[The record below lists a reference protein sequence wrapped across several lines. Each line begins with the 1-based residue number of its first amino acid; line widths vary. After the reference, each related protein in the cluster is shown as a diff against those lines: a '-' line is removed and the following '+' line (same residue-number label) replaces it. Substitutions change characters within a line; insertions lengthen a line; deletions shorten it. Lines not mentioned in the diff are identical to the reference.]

1 MKANLRQK
9 YNSPTLFFYK
19 MFVLIFA
26 VTNSKSF
33 YSINQIISFMKKG
46 FYLLSAAILAFV
58 FTSCS
63 KPMGALDPSYFNT
76 TPNPL
81 EAVGGKVNAT
91 ITGKF
96 PEKYFDKKTIVEV
109 TPVLKTSTGTEYKST
124 PALFQGE
131 KVQGNNPQI
140 AYKAGGTGTINAS
153 YDYVPDLAKSELF
166 LQFKATRGN
175 KTYTIPSVKVADGV
189 IATSTL
195 ASADGDNIDAPLIN
209 DKFQRIIKEKHD
221 ANIMFLIQQA
231 NIRKDELKKEEL
243 VSLVKKIQEAKDAQN
258 LKVAGFDLNSYASPD
273 GGVKLNSKLSE
284 QREKNTDTYIKK
296 ELKKLKTTLD
306 VNANF
311 TAQDW
316 EGFQQLMSSSNIQD
330 KEVILRVLSMY
341 SDPEQR
347 EHEIRNLSAAF
358 KNIAKEI
365 LPQLRRSKL
374 QLTLDLIGKSDEE
387 ISKLAQENAKAL
399 NVEELL
405 YAATLT
411 NDNAKKA
418 AIYQSAVDQYPSDI
432 RGYNNLGTVKFNQG
446 EYAEASGLFAK
457 ALAIDSKSAEA
468 NYNAGI
474 AALAQGETAKAQQ
487 YFGNAGNVGGDK
499 LNQALG
505 VIYLQQGDFA
515 KAKSSLSAAS
525 NNAAL
530 AQILTKDYSAA
541 RATLNNVKKANG
553 ETAYLQAILGARTND
568 RQLVYDGMRKAVAS
582 NKKWANRAATD
593 AEFAKYLTDS
603 DFQNIIK

>member
-1 MKANLRQK
+1 MI
-9 YNSPTLFFYK
+9 
-19 MFVLIFA
+19 VLIFA
-26 VTNSKSF
+26 LTNPKSF
-33 YSINQIISFMKKG
+33 YSLNQFISFMKKG

-109 TPVLKTSTGTEYKST
+109 TPVLKTAAGQEFKST

-131 KVQGNNPQI
+131 KIQGNNQSI
-140 AYKAGGTGTINAS
+140 AYKAGGTYTINAS
-153 YDYVPDLAKSELF
+153 FDYVPEMAKSELF
-166 LQFKATRGN
+166 LEFKATRGN

-195 ASADGDNIDAPLIN
+195 AAADGDNVDAPIIN

-231 NIRKDELKKEEL
+231 NIRKGELKKEDL
-243 VSLVKKIQEAKDAQN
+243 VSLIQKIQEAKDAQN
-258 LKVAGFDLNSYASPD
+258 LKVADFDLNSYASPD
-273 GGVKLNSKLSE
+273 GGVKLNTKLAE
-284 QREKNTDTYIKK
+284 QREKNTNTYVKK
-296 ELKKLKTTLD
+296 ELKKLKTSLD
-306 VNANF
+306 VNENF

-347 EHEIRNLSAAF
+347 EHEIRNMSTAF
-358 KNIAKEI
+358 KDIAKDV

-374 QLTLDLIGKSDEE
+374 QLTLDVIGKSDEQ
-387 ISKLAQENAKAL
+387 IAKLAQDSPKDL
-399 NVEELL
+399 NVDELL

-411 NDNAKKA
+411 NDASKKA
-418 AIYQSAVDQYPSDI
+418 SIYQSVIDQYPSDI
-432 RGYNNLGTVKFNQG
+432 RGYNNLGTIKFNQG
-446 EYAEASGLFAK
+446 NYAEASRLFAK
-457 ALAIDSKSAEA
+457 ALSIDPKSPEA

-474 AALAQGETAKAQQ
+474 AALAQGDAAKAQQ

-515 KAKSSLSAAS
+515 KAKTAFGSAAT

-530 AQILTKDYSAA
+530 SQILTKDYSAA
-541 RATLNNVKKANG
+541 RTTLNNVKKPNG
-553 ETAYLQAILGARTND
+553 ETAYLQAIVGARTND

-582 NKKWANRAATD
+582 NKQWAAKATTD

>member
-1 MKANLRQK
+1 
-9 YNSPTLFFYK
+9 
-19 MFVLIFA
+19 
-26 VTNSKSF
+26 
-33 YSINQIISFMKKG
+33 MKKG
-46 FYLLSAAILAFV
+46 LYLLSAAILAFV

-91 ITGKF
+91 VTGKF
-96 PEKYFDKKTIVEV
+96 PEKYFDKKTVVEV
-109 TPVLKTSTGTEYKST
+109 TPVLKTASGQEFKSA
-124 PALFQGE
+124 PAFFQGE
-131 KVQGNNPQI
+131 KIQGNNQSV
-140 AYKAGGTGTINAS
+140 AYKAGGTFSVNAAF
-153 YDYVPDLAKSELF
+153 DYVPEMAKSELF
-166 LQFKATRGN
+166 LEFKATRGN

-195 ASADGDNIDAPLIN
+195 ASVDGDNLDAPLVN

-231 NIRKDELKKEEL
+231 NIRKGELKKEEL
-243 VSLVKKIQEAKDAQN
+243 VSLVQKIQAAKEAEN
-258 LKVAGFDLNSYASPD
+258 MKVAGLDLNSYASPD
-273 GGVKLNSKLSE
+273 GGLKLNTKLSE
-284 QREKNTDTYIKK
+284 QREKNTNTYIKK
-296 ELKKLKTTLD
+296 ELKKLKTSLD

-316 EGFQQLMSSSNIQD
+316 EGFQQLLSSSNIQD

-358 KNIAKEI
+358 KNIAQDI

-374 QLTLDLIGKSDEE
+374 QLTLDLIGKSDEQ
-387 ISKLAQENAKAL
+387 IAKLAQENPKGL

-411 NDNAKKA
+411 NDASTKTG
-418 AIYQSAVDQYPSDI
+418 IYEKVIDLFPGDI
-432 RGYNNLGTVKFNQG
+432 RGYNNLGTIKFNQG
-446 EYAEASGLFAK
+446 NYAEASRLFAK
-457 ALAIDSKSAEA
+457 ALAIDSKSPEA

-474 AALAQGETAKAQQ
+474 AALAQGDAAKSQQ
-487 YFGNAGNVGGDK
+487 YFGNAGNVGGNT

-505 VIYLQQGDFA
+505 IIYLQQGDFA
-515 KAKSSLSAAS
+515 KAKSAFGNAVT

-530 AQILTKDYSAA
+530 SQILTKDYSAA
-541 RATLNNVKKANG
+541 RSTLNSIKNPNG
-553 ETAYLQAILGARTND
+553 ETAYLQAIVGARTND

-582 NKKWANRAATD
+582 NKKWASKATTD

>member
-1 MKANLRQK
+1 
-9 YNSPTLFFYK
+9 
-19 MFVLIFA
+19 
-26 VTNSKSF
+26 
-33 YSINQIISFMKKG
+33 MKKG

-58 FTSCS
+58 FTSCGS

-96 PEKYFDKKTIVEV
+96 PEKYFDKKTVVEV
-109 TPVLKTSTGTEYKST
+109 TPVLKTSTGQEYKS
-124 PALFQGE
+124 ASVSFQGE
-131 KVQGNNPQI
+131 KVQGNSQQI
-140 AYKAGGTGTINAS
+140 AYKAGGTYTINAS
-153 YDYVPDLAKSELF
+153 FDYVPDMAKSELF
-166 LQFKATRGN
+166 LAFKATRKD

-195 ASADGDNIDAPLIN
+195 AAANGENLEAPIVS

-221 ANIMFLIQQA
+221 ANIMFLIQKA
-231 NIRKDELKKEEL
+231 DIRKSELKKEEL
-243 VSLVKKIQEAKDAQN
+243 LGLIQKIQEAKDSAS

-273 GGVKLNSKLSE
+273 GGVKLNTKLSE
-284 QREKNTDTYIKK
+284 QREKNTTTYINK
-296 ELKKLKTTLD
+296 ELKKLKTSLD

-316 EGFQQLMSSSNIQD
+316 EGFQQLLSSSNIQD

-358 KNIAKEI
+358 KNIAEEI
-365 LPQLRRSKL
+365 LPQLRRSKM
-374 QLTLDLIGKSDEE
+374 QLTLDVIGKSDEQ
-387 ISKLAQENAKAL
+387 ITRLAQDSPKDL

-411 NDNAKKA
+411 NDISKKA
-418 AIYQSAVDQYPSDI
+418 AIYQSVTDLYPNDI
-432 RGYNNLGTVKFNQG
+432 RGYNNLGTIKFNQG
-446 EYAEASGLFAK
+446 NYTDASRLFAK
-457 ALAIDSKSAEA
+457 ALSIDPKSAEA

-474 AALAQGETAKAQQ
+474 TALAQGDNAKAQQ
-487 YFGNAGNVGGDK
+487 YLGNAGNVGGDK
-499 LNQALG
+499 VNQALG
-505 VIYLQQGDFA
+505 VIYLQNGDFD
-515 KAKSSLSAAS
+515 KAKTAFGSAAT

-530 AQILTKDYSAA
+530 SQILTKDYSSA
-541 RATLNNVKKANG
+541 RTTLNNVKNPSG
-553 ETAYLQAILGARTND
+553 ETAYLQAIVGARTND

-582 NKKWANRAATD
+582 NKQWAAKAATD

>member
-1 MKANLRQK
+1 
-9 YNSPTLFFYK
+9 
-19 MFVLIFA
+19 
-26 VTNSKSF
+26 
-33 YSINQIISFMKKG
+33 MKKG
-46 FYLLSAAILAFV
+46 LYLLSAAILAFV

-91 ITGKF
+91 VTGKF
-96 PEKYFDKKTIVEV
+96 PEKYFDKKTVVEV
-109 TPVLKTSTGTEYKST
+109 TPVLKTASGQEFKST

-131 KVQGNNPQI
+131 KIQGNNQSV
-140 AYKAGGTGTINAS
+140 AYKAGGTFSINAAF
-153 YDYVPDLAKSELF
+153 DYVPEMAKSELF
-166 LQFKATRGN
+166 LEFKATRGN

-195 ASADGDNIDAPLIN
+195 AAVDGDNLDAPIVN

-231 NIRKDELKKEEL
+231 NIRKGELKKEEL
-243 VSLVKKIQEAKDAQN
+243 VSLVQKIQAAKEN
-258 LKVAGFDLNSYASPD
+258 ESMKVAGFDLNSYASPD
-273 GGVKLNSKLSE
+273 GGVKLNTKLSE
-284 QREKNTDTYIKK
+284 QREKNTNTYIKK
-296 ELKKLKTTLD
+296 ELKKLKTSLD

-316 EGFQQLMSSSNIQD
+316 EGFQQLLSSSNIQD

-358 KNIAKEI
+358 KNIAQDI

-374 QLTLDLIGKSDEE
+374 QLTLDLIGKSDEQ
-387 ISKLAQENAKAL
+387 IAKLAQENSKSL

-411 NDNAKKA
+411 NDASTKA
-418 AIYQSAVDQYPSDI
+418 GIYEKVVDQFPGDI
-432 RGYNNLGTVKFNQG
+432 RGYNNLGTIKFNQG
-446 EYAEASGLFAK
+446 NYAEASRLFAK
-457 ALAIDSKSAEA
+457 ALAIDSKSPEA

-474 AALAQGETAKAQQ
+474 AALAQGDVAKSQQ
-487 YFGNAGNVGGDK
+487 YFGNAGNIGGNT

-505 VIYLQQGDFA
+505 IIYLQQGDFA
-515 KAKSSLSAAS
+515 KAKSAFGNAAT

-530 AQILTKDYSAA
+530 SQILTKDYSAA
-541 RATLNNVKKANG
+541 RSTLNSVKNPNG
-553 ETAYLQAILGARTND
+553 ETAYLQAIVGARTND

-582 NKKWANRAATD
+582 NKKWATKATTD

>member
-1 MKANLRQK
+1 
-9 YNSPTLFFYK
+9 
-19 MFVLIFA
+19 
-26 VTNSKSF
+26 
-33 YSINQIISFMKKG
+33 MKKG
-46 FYLLSAAILAFV
+46 LYLLSAAILAFV
-58 FTSCS
+58 FASCS
-63 KPMGALDPSYFNT
+63 KPMGALDPNYFNT

-91 ITGKF
+91 VTGKF
-96 PEKYFDKKTIVEV
+96 PEKYFDKKTVVEV
-109 TPVLKTSTGTEYKST
+109 TPVLKTASGQEFKSA

-131 KVQGNNPQI
+131 KIQGNNQSV
-140 AYKAGGTGTINAS
+140 AYKAGGTFSVNAAF
-153 YDYVPDLAKSELF
+153 DYVPEMAKSELF
-166 LQFKATRGN
+166 LEFKATRGN
-175 KTYTIPSVKVADGV
+175 KTYTIPSVKVTDGV

-195 ASADGDNIDAPLIN
+195 ASVDGDNLDAPLVN

-231 NIRKDELKKEEL
+231 NIRKGELKKEEL
-243 VSLVKKIQEAKDAQN
+243 VSLVKKIQEAKEDEN
-258 LKVAGFDLNSYASPD
+258 MKVAGLDLNSYASPD
-273 GGVKLNSKLSE
+273 GGVKLNTKVSE
-284 QREKNTDTYIKK
+284 QREKNTNTYIKK
-296 ELKKLKTTLD
+296 ELKKLKTSLD

-316 EGFQQLMSSSNIQD
+316 EGFQQMLSSSNIQD

-358 KNIAKEI
+358 KNIAQDI

-374 QLTLDLIGKSDEE
+374 QLTLDLIGKSDEQ
-387 ISKLAQENAKAL
+387 ITKLAQENPKGL

-411 NDNAKKA
+411 NNASTKA
-418 AIYQSAVDQYPSDI
+418 GIYEKAIDLFPGDI
-432 RGYNNLGTVKFNQG
+432 RGYNNLGTIKFNQG
-446 EYAEASGLFAK
+446 NYAEASRLFAK
-457 ALAIDSKSAEA
+457 ALAIDSKSPEA

-474 AALAQGETAKAQQ
+474 AALAQGDAAKSQQ
-487 YFGNAGNVGGDK
+487 YFGNAGNVGGNT

-505 VIYLQQGDFA
+505 IIYLQQGDFA
-515 KAKSSLSAAS
+515 KAKSAFGNAAT

-530 AQILTKDYSAA
+530 SQILTKDYSAA
-541 RATLNNVKKANG
+541 RSTLNSVKNPNG
-553 ETAYLQAILGARTND
+553 ETAYLQAIVGARTND

-582 NKKWANRAATD
+582 NKKWATKAVTD

>member
-1 MKANLRQK
+1 
-9 YNSPTLFFYK
+9 
-19 MFVLIFA
+19 
-26 VTNSKSF
+26 
-33 YSINQIISFMKKG
+33 MKKG
-46 FYLLSAAILAFV
+46 LYLLSAAILAFV

-91 ITGKF
+91 VTGKF
-96 PEKYFDKKTIVEV
+96 PEKYFDKKTVVEV
-109 TPVLKTSTGTEYKST
+109 TPVLKTASGQEFKST

-131 KVQGNNPQI
+131 KIQGNNQSV
-140 AYKAGGTGTINAS
+140 AYKAGGTFSINAAF
-153 YDYVPDLAKSELF
+153 DYVPEMAKSELF
-166 LQFKATRGN
+166 LEFKATRGN

-195 ASADGDNIDAPLIN
+195 AAVDGDNLDAPIVN

-231 NIRKDELKKEEL
+231 NIRKGELKKEEL
-243 VSLVKKIQEAKDAQN
+243 VSLVQKIQAAKEN
-258 LKVAGFDLNSYASPD
+258 ESMKVAGFDLNSYASPD
-273 GGVKLNSKLSE
+273 GGVKLNTKLSE
-284 QREKNTDTYIKK
+284 QREKNTNTYIKK
-296 ELKKLKTTLD
+296 ELKKLKTSLD

-316 EGFQQLMSSSNIQD
+316 EGFQQLLSSSNIQD

-358 KNIAKEI
+358 KNIAQDI

-374 QLTLDLIGKSDEE
+374 QLTLDLIGKSDEQ
-387 ISKLAQENAKAL
+387 IAKLAQENSKSL

-411 NDNAKKA
+411 NDASTKA
-418 AIYQSAVDQYPSDI
+418 GIYEKVVDQFPGDI
-432 RGYNNLGTVKFNQG
+432 RGYNNLGTIKFNQG
-446 EYAEASGLFAK
+446 NYAEASRLFAK
-457 ALAIDSKSAEA
+457 ALAIDSKSPEA

-474 AALAQGETAKAQQ
+474 AALAQGDVAKSQQ
-487 YFGNAGNVGGDK
+487 YFGNAGNIGGNT

-505 VIYLQQGDFA
+505 IIYLQQGDFA
-515 KAKSSLSAAS
+515 KAKSAFGNAAT

-530 AQILTKDYSAA
+530 SQILTKDYSAA
-541 RATLNNVKKANG
+541 RSTLNSVKNPNG
-553 ETAYLQAILGARTND
+553 ETAYLQAIVGARTND

-582 NKKWANRAATD
+582 NKKWATKASTD

>member
-1 MKANLRQK
+1 
-9 YNSPTLFFYK
+9 
-19 MFVLIFA
+19 
-26 VTNSKSF
+26 
-33 YSINQIISFMKKG
+33 MKKG
-46 FYLLSAAILAFV
+46 LYLLSAAILAFV

-91 ITGKF
+91 VTGKF
-96 PEKYFDKKTIVEV
+96 PEKYFDKKTVVEV
-109 TPVLKTSTGTEYKST
+109 TPVLKTASGQEFKST

-131 KVQGNNPQI
+131 KIQGNNQSV
-140 AYKAGGTGTINAS
+140 AYKAGGTFSINAAF
-153 YDYVPDLAKSELF
+153 DYVPEMAKSELF
-166 LQFKATRGN
+166 LEFKATRGN

-195 ASADGDNIDAPLIN
+195 AAVDGDNLDAPIVN

-231 NIRKDELKKEEL
+231 NIRKGELKKEEL
-243 VSLVKKIQEAKDAQN
+243 VSLVQKIQAAKEN
-258 LKVAGFDLNSYASPD
+258 ESMKVAGFDLNSYASPD
-273 GGVKLNSKLSE
+273 GGVKLNTKLSE
-284 QREKNTDTYIKK
+284 QREKNTNTYIKK
-296 ELKKLKTTLD
+296 ELKKLKTSLD

-316 EGFQQLMSSSNIQD
+316 EGFQQLLSSSNIQD

-358 KNIAKEI
+358 KNIAQDI

-374 QLTLDLIGKSDEE
+374 QLTLDLIGKSDEQ
-387 ISKLAQENAKAL
+387 IAKLAQENSKSL

-411 NDNAKKA
+411 NNASTKA
-418 AIYQSAVDQYPSDI
+418 GIYEKVVDQFPGDI
-432 RGYNNLGTVKFNQG
+432 RGYNNLGTIKFNQG
-446 EYAEASGLFAK
+446 NYAEASRLFAK
-457 ALAIDSKSAEA
+457 ALAIDSKSPEA

-474 AALAQGETAKAQQ
+474 AALAQGDVAKSQQ
-487 YFGNAGNVGGDK
+487 YFGNAGNIGGNT

-505 VIYLQQGDFA
+505 IIYLQQGDFA
-515 KAKSSLSAAS
+515 KAKSAFGNAAT

-530 AQILTKDYSAA
+530 SQILTKDYSAA
-541 RATLNNVKKANG
+541 RSTLNSVKNPNG
-553 ETAYLQAILGARTND
+553 ETAYLQAIVGARTND

-582 NKKWANRAATD
+582 NKKWATKATTD

>member
-1 MKANLRQK
+1 
-9 YNSPTLFFYK
+9 
-19 MFVLIFA
+19 
-26 VTNSKSF
+26 
-33 YSINQIISFMKKG
+33 MKKG
-46 FYLLSAAILAFV
+46 LYLLSAAILAFV
-58 FTSCS
+58 FASCS

-91 ITGKF
+91 VTGKF
-96 PEKYFDKKTIVEV
+96 PEKYFDKKTVVEV
-109 TPVLKTSTGTEYKST
+109 TPVLKTASGQEFKST

-131 KVQGNNPQI
+131 KIQGNNQSV
-140 AYKAGGTGTINAS
+140 AYKAGGTFSINAAF
-153 YDYVPDLAKSELF
+153 DYVPEMAKSELF
-166 LQFKATRGN
+166 LEFKATRSN

-195 ASADGDNIDAPLIN
+195 AAVDGDNLDAPIVN

-231 NIRKDELKKEEL
+231 NIRKGELKKEEL
-243 VSLVKKIQEAKDAQN
+243 VSLVQKIQAAKEN
-258 LKVAGFDLNSYASPD
+258 ESMKVAGLDLNSYASPD
-273 GGVKLNSKLSE
+273 GGVKLNTKLSE
-284 QREKNTDTYIKK
+284 QREKNTNTYIKK
-296 ELKKLKTTLD
+296 ELKKLKTSLD

-316 EGFQQLMSSSNIQD
+316 EGFQQLLSSSNIQD

-358 KNIAKEI
+358 KNIAQDI

-374 QLTLDLIGKSDEE
+374 QLTLDLIGKSDEQ
-387 ISKLAQENAKAL
+387 IAKLAQENAKSL

-411 NDNAKKA
+411 NDASTKA
-418 AIYQSAVDQYPSDI
+418 GIYEKVVDLFPGDI
-432 RGYNNLGTVKFNQG
+432 RGYNNLGTIKFNQG
-446 EYAEASGLFAK
+446 NYAEASRLFAK
-457 ALAIDSKSAEA
+457 ALAIDSKSPEA

-474 AALAQGETAKAQQ
+474 AALAQGDVAKSQQ
-487 YFGNAGNVGGDK
+487 YFGNAGNIGGNT

-505 VIYLQQGDFA
+505 IIYLQQGDFA
-515 KAKSSLSAAS
+515 KAKSAFGNAAT

-530 AQILTKDYSAA
+530 SQILTKDYSAA
-541 RATLNNVKKANG
+541 RSTLSSVKNPNG
-553 ETAYLQAILGARTND
+553 ETAYLQAIVGARTND

-582 NKKWANRAATD
+582 NKKWATKATTD